1 MVAGASIKSRAH
13 PEPQLQT
20 TTSHYEIDGPLWLSA
35 PDGSPLEVHGLDL
48 ALERTD
54 GALFEVRLTFVVPAA
69 EYERVDREELF
80 HLEPLMR
87 GPGGESFQPDGD
99 VQIEARLEDSLL
111 PGIAA
116 MGDDILQTGP
126 SFAALTSGSP
136 LLATESWYALS
147 VTQEVLRDAEG
158 GSLREGYSTLHA
170 AGTDELHLPMLAIA
184 AGAFEERDMDW
195 QNTSDDEVIRA
206 DVAGENGAWAVF
218 VVAREKDSRCTVY
231 SQAPWETPEV
241 QRNAMSE
248 LLTRINFGLPL
259 GNFEMDYADG
269 EIRFKTS
276 IDVSGAH
283 LSGELFDDLY
293 EPNIATMDVYLP
305 ALEAVRDARMTPQA
319 AVEMIEG

>member
-1 MVAGASIKSRAH
+1 M
-13 PEPQLQT
+13 QT
-20 TTSHYEIDGPLWLSA
+20 TTSHYEIDGPLRLAS

-48 ALERTD
+48 ALERAD
-54 GALFEVRLTFVVPAA
+54 GVLFEVRLTFLVPAS
-69 EYERVDREELF
+69 EYERIDREELF
-80 HLEPLMR
+80 HLEPILR
-87 GPGGESFQPDGD
+87 GPGGESFEPDGD
-99 VQIEARLEDSLL
+99 VQIEARLEESML

-116 MGDDILQTGP
+116 MGEDIVQTGP
-126 SFAALTSGSP
+126 SFAALSSGSP
-136 LLATESWYALS
+136 LLETESWYALS

-170 AGTDELHLPMLAIA
+170 AGSDDLRLPMLAIA
-184 AGAFEERDMDW
+184 VGAFEERDMEW
-195 QNTSDDEVIRA
+195 QDTSDDEVIRA
-206 DVAGENGAWAVF
+206 DVAGENGAWACF

-231 SQAPWETPEV
+231 SQAPWETPEE
-241 QRNAMSE
+241 QRNAMAE

-293 EPNIATMDVYLP
+293 EPNIATMDIYLP
-305 ALEAVRDARMTPQA
+305 ALEAVRDGRMTPEA
-319 AVEMIEG
+319 AVEMVEG

>member
-1 MVAGASIKSRAH
+1 M
-13 PEPQLQT
+13 QT
-20 TTSHYEIDGPLWLSA
+20 TTSHYEIDRLLWLSA
-35 PDGSPLEVHGLDL
+35 PDGSPLEVHGIDL

-69 EYERVDREELF
+69 EYERIDREELF

-87 GPGGESFQPDGD
+87 GPGGESFDPDSD
-99 VQIEARLEDSLL
+99 VQIEARLEESLL

-116 MGDDILQTGP
+116 MGSEILQAGP
-126 SFAALTSGSP
+126 SFAALASGSP
-136 LLATESWYALS
+136 LLATESWFALN
-147 VTQEVLRDAEG
+147 VTQEVLRDAKG
-158 GSLREGYSTLHA
+158 GSLREGYSTLYA
-170 AGTDELHLPMLAIA
+170 ASDADLALPMLSIA

-206 DVAGENGAWAVF
+206 DVAGDNGAWAVF

-231 SQAPWETPEV
+231 SQAPWETPEE
-241 QRNAMSE
+241 QRNAMAE

-276 IDVSGAH
+276 IDLSGAA
-283 LSGELFDDLY
+283 LNGELFEDLY

-305 ALEAVRDARMTPQA
+305 ALEAVRDGRMTPLA
-319 AVEMIEG
+319 AVDMIEG

>member
-1 MVAGASIKSRAH
+1 M
-13 PEPQLQT
+13 QT
-20 TTSHYEIDGPLWLSA
+20 TTSHYEIDGPLRLAA
-35 PDGSPLEVHGLDL
+35 PDGSLLEVHGLDL

-54 GALFEVRLTFVVPAA
+54 GALVEVRLTFLVP
-69 EYERVDREELF
+69 EIDYERIDREELF
-80 HLEPLMR
+80 HLDPILR
-87 GPGGESFQPDGD
+87 GPGGESFGPDGD

-116 MGDDILQTGP
+116 MGEDILQTGP

-136 LLATESWYALS
+136 LLETESWYALS

-170 AGTDELHLPMLAIA
+170 SGGDDLRLPMLAIA
-184 AGAFEERDMDW
+184 AGAFEEREMEW
-195 QNTSDDEVIRA
+195 QDTSDDEVIRA
-206 DVAGENGAWAVF
+206 DVAGENGAWACF

-231 SQAPWETPEV
+231 SQAPWETPEE
-241 QRNAMSE
+241 QRNAMAE

-293 EPNIATMDVYLP
+293 EPNIATMDIYLP
-305 ALEAVRDARMTPQA
+305 ALEAVRDGRMTPLA
-319 AVEMIEG
+319 AVEMIES